1 MVNQWVFIVVI
12 NRNMGKTLLTRS
24 KYDLKKQPHHPK
36 AHQTGLAGYDSWKLW
51 PWTQSL
57 LPQQLPTPFYSTGM
71 WPFLFLL
78 LPPPA
83 RNCQTTNSSNA
94 VLRSTWNLSQ
104 EFSQNS
110 SKTTVFPGPLS
121 CMHEVTGDK
130 TSFSLEFLN
139 QGVCSGSPQ
148 LSHSWAPLKKLPSL
162 FVSLGH
168 SMMLLVIF

>member
-1 MVNQWVFIVVI
+1 
-12 NRNMGKTLLTRS
+12 MGKKLPTRS
-24 KYDLKKQPHHPK
+24 KYDSKKLPYHPK

-57 LPQQLPTPFYSTGM
+57 LPQQLLTPFYPADM

-83 RNCQTTNSSNA
+83 RNCHTTNSSNA
-94 VLRSTWNLSQ
+94 VLRSTGNLPQ
-104 EFSQNS
+104 EFSQKS
-110 SKTTVFPGPLS
+110 SKTTVFSGPLS

-130 TSFSLEFLN
+130 TCFSLEFLD

-148 LSHSWAPLKKLPSL
+148 LSPSWAPLKKLSSL

-168 SMMLLVIF
+168 SMMLLAIF